1 MKNQNARGLPP
12 MLKPEASRTLA
23 ERLRL
28 VRVDLY
34 GETGAEVL
42 SARLGIPPK
51 TWANYESG
59 VTPAAPVLL
68 RLIEVTGV
76 NPLWLLD
83 GREPRQLVAGWD

>member
-1 MKNQNARGLPP
+1 
-12 MLKPEASRTLA
+12 MLEFEAARTLA

-28 VRVDLY
+28 IRVEHY

-68 RLIEVTGV
+68 RLIQVTGV
-76 NPLWLLD
+76 HPLWLLD
-83 GREPRQLVAGWD
+83 GREPRQLVAGRD